1 MIFRSFLMFFVG
13 LPEDYSQKNPPL
25 IPWKHPGLAI
35 TGGLQS
41 FSIDNCALSLDVLYK
56 AGIFNKK
63 KKTIL
68 GFWMI

>member
-1 MIFRSFLMFFVG
+1 MVISHSFLMFFVG
-13 LPEDYSQKNPPL
+13 LPEDYSQKTPPL

-56 AGIFNKK
+56 AGIFNKRRK
-63 KKTIL
+63 RL
-68 GFWMI
+68 WVFG